1 MSAHENKENTKR
13 SARTTRATHPVW
25 VRMEPRSL
33 TKKKL
38 KRKMIRSPQNNQN
51 LPTIY
56 NLAHALETVK
66 TKRKELLL
74 SASPRGDDRG
84 AGALSGKRSF
94 VAKSFDGVE
103 RGRFSGR
110 IVAEADPRG
119 GGKGHGNQNGL
130 DPNRHWPSEKAREGL
145 RGKDAAEDSKDAAE
159 EAQDDC
165 FGQELKLYVGL
176 RGAHG
181 EPDADL
187 ARSFGHADQHDVH
200 HANAADQER
209 HGSDTGQHQSERVTG
224 FFLCLEGILGTANVE
239 VLHFAGENVMAFA
252 QKQRDAIPG
261 RANCFGRDGCAHDV
275 VEPVNPFHFFL
286 RRAVGNED
294 EVVLIVACCGVA
306 FRGENANHSE
316 REVADADRFSEGI
329 LIGEQVTNNGLAQ
342 QRDVCRRIDLVLRK
356 DPA

>member
-66 TKRKELLL
+66 TKRKEL
-74 SASPRGDDRG
+74 
-84 AGALSGKRSF
+84 
-94 VAKSFDGVE
+94 
-103 RGRFSGR
+103 
-110 IVAEADPRG
+110 I
-119 GGKGHGNQNGL
+119 
-130 DPNRHWPSEKAREGL
+130 
-145 RGKDAAEDSKDAAE
+145 
-159 EAQDDC
+159 
-165 FGQELKLYVGL
+165 LYVGL

-239 VLHFAGENVMAFA
+239 VLHFAGENVMA
-252 QKQRDAIPG
+252 
-261 RANCFGRDGCAHDV
+261 
-275 VEPVNPFHFFL
+275 
-286 RRAVGNED
+286 
-294 EVVLIVACCGVA
+294 
-306 FRGENANHSE
+306 
-316 REVADADRFSEGI
+316 
-329 LIGEQVTNNGLAQ
+329 
-342 QRDVCRRIDLVLRK
+342 
-356 DPA
+356 

>member
-33 TKKKL
+33 TKKKP
-38 KRKMIRSPQNNQN
+38 KRKMIGSPQNNQN

-56 NLAHALETVK
+56 NLAHAFETVK

-103 RGRFSGR
+103 RGRFSGG

-159 EAQDDC
+159 EAQDNG

-187 ARSFGHADQHDVH
+187 VRSVTLTSMMFITPMPPTK
-200 HANAADQER
+200 
-209 HGSDTGQHQSERVTG
+209 SDTEATQASIKVS
-224 FFLCLEGILGTANVE
+224 
-239 VLHFAGENVMAFA
+239 VLLASSCVLRASSGLRML
-252 QKQRDAIPG
+252 KSSISPG
-261 RANCFGRDGCAHDV
+261 RMWWRSRKSSVMLSLAGRIASGEMAAHMMSSSQSTPFTFFCA
-275 VEPVNPFHFFL
+275 
-286 RRAVGNED
+286 
-294 EVVLIVACCGVA
+294 VL
-306 FRGENANHSE
+306 
-316 REVADADRFSEGI
+316 
-329 LIGEQVTNNGLAQ
+329 
-342 QRDVCRRIDLVLRK
+342 
-356 DPA
+356 

>member
-38 KRKMIRSPQNNQN
+38 KRKMIGSPQNNQN

-103 RGRFSGR
+103 RGRFSGG

-145 RGKDAAEDSKDAAE
+145 RGKDAAEDSKDAARSE
-159 EAQDDC
+159 EHTS
-165 FGQELKLYVGL
+165 ELQS
-176 RGAHG
+176 
-181 EPDADL
+181 L
-187 ARSFGHADQHDVH
+187 AY
-200 HANAADQER
+200 
-209 HGSDTGQHQSERVTG
+209 
-224 FFLCLEGILGTANVE
+224 L
-239 VLHFAGENVMAFA
+239 
-252 QKQRDAIPG
+252 
-261 RANCFGRDGCAHDV
+261 
-275 VEPVNPFHFFL
+275 
-286 RRAVGNED
+286 
-294 EVVLIVACCGVA
+294 
-306 FRGENANHSE
+306 
-316 REVADADRFSEGI
+316 
-329 LIGEQVTNNGLAQ
+329 
-342 QRDVCRRIDLVLRK
+342 VCRLL
-356 DPA
+356 